1 MTAPHLR
8 KLPDGSYVHVAGSPR
23 SGPQRMR
30 PQHAP
35 AYVWCDYHGEIHGS
49 QIDFYEEHTIEC
61 SPLNWR
67 KVYIN
72 GTKGEFLL

>member
-1 MTAPHLR
+1 
-8 KLPDGSYVHVAGSPR
+8 
-23 SGPQRMR
+23 MR

>member
-1 MTAPHLR
+1 
-8 KLPDGSYVHVAGSPR
+8 
-23 SGPQRMR
+23 MR

-35 AYVWCDYHGEIHGS
+35 AYVWCDYHGEIHGA
-49 QIDFYEEHTIEC
+49 QIDFYEEGYNDENGC
-61 SPLNWR
+61 VPGNWR